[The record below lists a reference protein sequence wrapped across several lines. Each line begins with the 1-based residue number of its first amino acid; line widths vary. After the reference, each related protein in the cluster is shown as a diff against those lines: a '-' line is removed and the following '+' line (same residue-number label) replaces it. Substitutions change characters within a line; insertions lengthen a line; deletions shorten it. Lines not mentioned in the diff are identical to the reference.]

1 MRLSFASFMNFAKGK
16 VWSRDVSEGPER
28 APHRA
33 MLRAVGLRDED
44 FSKPFIGVASTGN
57 EVTPC
62 NLHLDSLADR
72 AKEGV
77 WDAQG
82 VAIKFTTIAVS
93 DGISMNTEGMK
104 GSLVSRE
111 VIADSIELMCFAQ
124 RFDGLVGIAGCDKSL
139 PGTVMAMARLNIPS
153 IFLYGGTILPGK
165 YMGRDVTIQDV
176 YEAVGAYSTGQMSLQ
191 QLLELERVA
200 CPTEGSCAG
209 LYTANTMAA
218 AIEALG
224 MSLPGSA
231 SIPAVDARMYDAA
244 YRSGQQLM
252 RLVENGIKPR
262 DIMTYEA
269 FENAVTTVCAMGGS
283 TNSVLHLPA
292 MAHEAGVKLDIEVF
306 DRISRKTPHI
316 ADMRPGGRFVMA
328 DLDRVGGVPVV
339 LKKLLE
345 AGLLHGDVL
354 TVTGKTLAENLR
366 ELKVGD
372 GGEVVRPITNPIH
385 STGGIAIL
393 KGNLAPEG
401 AVVKATASVVDR
413 FRGPARVFNS
423 EEEAYRALL
432 RREIAPGD
440 VIVIRYEGPRG
451 GPGMREMLAVTAI
464 VVGQGLKEKVALI
477 TDGRFSGATHGLMVG
492 HVSPEAAV
500 GGPIAA
506 LRDGDTVVIDIPNRR
521 LDVEL
526 DDAEIQRRLKEWTP
540 PKPKYTSGVL
550 AKYARLVGSAS
561 KGAVTH

>member
-1 MRLSFASFMNFAKGK
+1 MSGK
-16 VWSRDVSEGPER
+16 TFSRDVSEGPER

-33 MLRAVGLRDED
+33 MLRAVGLKDAD
-44 FSKPFIGVASTGN
+44 FSKPFVGVASTGN

-62 NLHLDSLADR
+62 NLHLDGLARR

-77 WDAQG
+77 WEAGAVGIQ
-82 VAIKFTTIAVS
+82 FTTIAVS

-153 IFLYGGTILPGK
+153 VFLYGGTILPGK
-165 YMGRDVTIQDV
+165 YKGRDVTIQDV
-176 YEAVGAYSTGQMSLQ
+176 YEAVGAYSSGQISLQ
-191 QLLELERVA
+191 ELAELERVA

-209 LYTANTMAA
+209 LYTANTMAS

-224 MSLPGSA
+224 MSLPGTA
-231 SIPAVDARMYDAA
+231 SIPAVDDRIYDAA
-244 YRSGQQLM
+244 YRSGRQVMKLS
-252 RLVENGIKPR
+252 ENGIKPR

-283 TNSVLHLPA
+283 TNAVLHIPA
-292 MAHEAGVKLDIEVF
+292 IAHEAGVKLEIDVF

-316 ADMRPGGRFVMA
+316 VDMRPGGRFVMV

-366 ELKVGD
+366 EFKLGD
-372 GGEVVRPITNPIH
+372 GGEVVRPITQPLH
-385 STGGIAIL
+385 PTGGIAIL

-401 AVVKATASVVDR
+401 AVVKSTASTIQN
-413 FRGPARVFNS
+413 FKGPARVFNS

-432 RREIAPGD
+432 RREIHEGD
-440 VIVIRYEGPRG
+440 VIVIRYEGPKG

-492 HVSPEAAV
+492 HVAPEAAV

-506 LRDGDTVVIDIPNRR
+506 LEDGDTVVIDVSNRR
-521 LDVEL
+521 LDIEL
-526 DDAEIQRRLKEWTP
+526 DETEIQKRLKAWTP
-540 PKPKYTSGVL
+540 PPPRYVSGVL
-550 AKYARLVGSAS
+550 AKYAKLVGSAG
-561 KGAVTH
+561 KGAVCG

>member
-1 MRLSFASFMNFAKGK
+1 MAGK
-16 VWSRDVSEGPER
+16 IFSKDVTEGPER
-28 APHRA
+28 APHRS

-44 FSKPFIGVASTGN
+44 FAKPFIGVASTGN

-62 NLHLDSLADR
+62 NLHLNGLAER
-72 AKEGV
+72 AKNGV
-77 WDAQG
+77 LDSMG
-82 VAIKFTTIAVS
+82 VGIQFTTIAVS

-104 GSLVSRE
+104 ASLVSRE

-153 IFLYGGTILPGK
+153 VFLYGGTILPGK

-176 YEAVGAYSTGQMSLQ
+176 YEAVGAYSTGQMTLQ
-191 QLLELERVA
+191 QLIELEKVA

-209 LYTANTMAA
+209 LYTANTMAS
-218 AIEALG
+218 AIETMG
-224 MSLPGSA
+224 MSLPGTA
-231 SIPAVDARMYDAA
+231 SIPAVDQRIYDAA
-244 YRSGQQLM
+244 YRSGVQVMKL
-252 RLVENGIKPR
+252 LENGIKPR
-262 DIMTYEA
+262 DILTYEA
-269 FENAVTTVCAMGGS
+269 FENAATVVCAMGGS
-283 TNSVLHLPA
+283 TNAVLHLPA
-292 MAHEAGVKLDIEVF
+292 IAHEAGVNLDIELF
-306 DRISRKTPHI
+306 DKISRRTPHI
-316 ADMRPGGRFVMA
+316 ADMRPGGRFVMV

-339 LKKLLE
+339 LKKLLD
-345 AGLLHGDVL
+345 AGLLHGDTL

-366 ELKVGD
+366 EFKPKE

-385 STGGIAIL
+385 PTGGIAIL
-393 KGNLAPEG
+393 KGSLAPEG
-401 AVVKATASVVDR
+401 AVVKSTASTVET
-413 FRGPARVFNS
+413 FKGPAKVYDS

-432 RREIAPGD
+432 RREVAAGD
-440 VIVIRYEGPRG
+440 VVVVRYEGPKG

-500 GGPIAA
+500 GGPLAA
-506 LRDGDTVVIDIPNRR
+506 VRNGDTIVIDVPRRR

-526 DDAEIQRRLKEWTP
+526 DEAEVRKRLQAWTP
-540 PKPKYTSGVL
+540 PKPRYSSGVL
-550 AKYARLVGSAS
+550 AKYAKLVGSAS
-561 KGAVTH
+561 KGAVCG

>member
-1 MRLSFASFMNFAKGK
+1 MSLARGK

-28 APHRA
+28 APQRS

-44 FSKPFIGVASTGN
+44 FNKPFVGVASTGN

-62 NLHLDSLADR
+62 NLHLESLADR

-77 WDAQG
+77 WDSQG

-111 VIADSIELMCFAQ
+111 VIADSIELMCFTQ

-153 IFLYGGTILPGK
+153 VFLYGGTILPGK

-176 YEAVGAYSTGQMSLQ
+176 YEAVGAYSAGQMTLQ
-191 QLLELERVA
+191 QLLELEKVA

-224 MSLPGSA
+224 MSLPGTA
-231 SIPAVDARMYDAA
+231 SIPAVDARIYDAA
-244 YRSGQQLM
+244 YRSGQQVMKLF
-252 RLVENGIKPR
+252 ENGIKPR
-262 DIMTYEA
+262 DIMVYEA

-292 MAHEAGVKLDIEVF
+292 MAYEAGVKLDIELF
-306 DRISRKTPHI
+306 DRISRKTPLI

-339 LKKLLE
+339 LKKLLD

-372 GGEVVRPITNPIH
+372 GGEVVRPVSNPIH
-385 STGGIAIL
+385 PTGGIAIL

-401 AVVKATASVVDR
+401 AVVKAAASVVDT

-440 VIVIRYEGPRG
+440 VVVVRYEGPRG
-451 GPGMREMLAVTAI
+451 GPGMREMLAVTAL

-506 LRDGDTVVIDIPNRR
+506 LRDGDTVVIDIPSRR

-526 DDAEIQRRLKEWTP
+526 DEGEIQKRLKEWTP
-540 PKPKYTSGVL
+540 PKQKYTRGVL

-561 KGAVTH
+561 MGAVTH

>member
-1 MRLSFASFMNFAKGK
+1 MSAKK
-16 VWSRDVSEGPER
+16 FSRDVTEGPER

-33 MLRAVGLRDED
+33 MLRAVGLRDVD
-44 FSKPFIGVASTGN
+44 FDKPFIGVASTGN

-62 NLHLDSLADR
+62 NLHLDGLAKR
-72 AKEGV
+72 AREGV
-77 WDAQG
+77 WEAGG
-82 VAIKFTTIAVS
+82 VGLQFTTIAVS
-93 DGISMNTEGMK
+93 DAISMNTEGMK
-104 GSLVSRE
+104 GSLISRE

-165 YMGRDVTIQDV
+165 YKGKDVTIQDV
-176 YEAVGAYSTGQMSLQ
+176 YEAVGAYSAGQIGLSE
-191 QLLELERVA
+191 LLELERVA

-231 SIPAVDARMYDAA
+231 SIPAVDDRIYQAA
-244 YRSGQQLM
+244 YSSGVHVLK
-252 RLVENGIKPR
+252 LLENDIKPR

-269 FENAVTTVCAMGGS
+269 FENAITTVCAMGGS
-283 TNSVLHLPA
+283 TNSVLHIPA
-292 MAHEAGVKLDIEVF
+292 IAYEAGVKLDIDLF
-306 DRISRKTPHI
+306 DQISRRTPHI
-316 ADMRPGGRFVMA
+316 ADMRPGGRYVMV

-339 LKKLLE
+339 LKKLLD
-345 AGLLHGDVL
+345 AGLLHGNVL
-354 TVTGKTLAENLR
+354 TVTGKTLSENLR
-366 ELKVGD
+366 DYRPGD
-372 GGEVVRPITNPIH
+372 GGEVVRPITQPIH
-385 STGGIAIL
+385 PWGGIAIL

-401 AVVKATASVVDR
+401 AVVKATASSVQFFKGV
-413 FRGPARVFNS
+413 AKTFNS

-432 RREIAPGD
+432 RREIHEGD
-440 VIVIRYEGPRG
+440 VVVIRYEGPKG

-464 VVGQGLKEKVALI
+464 VVGQGLKEKVALV

-506 LRDGDTVVIDIPNRR
+506 LRDGDTVTIDVQRRR

-526 DDAEIQRRLKEWTP
+526 DEEEIRKRLSSWTP
-540 PKPKYTSGVL
+540 PQPRYVSGVL
-550 AKYARLVGSAS
+550 AKYAKLVGSAS
-561 KGAVTH
+561 KGAVCG

>member
-1 MRLSFASFMNFAKGK
+1 MVRRLYSHE
-16 VWSRDVSEGPER
+16 VTEGPER

-44 FSKPFIGVASTGN
+44 FGKPFIGVVSTGN

-62 NLHLDSLADR
+62 NLHLTDL
-72 AKEGV
+72 AKEARRGV
-77 WDAQG
+77 WENNG
-82 VAIKFTTIAVS
+82 VGIEFTTIAVS

-111 VIADSIELMCFAQ
+111 VIADSIELECFAE

-153 IFLYGGTILPGK
+153 VFLYGGTILPGK

-176 YEAVGAYSTGQMSLQ
+176 YEAVGSYSTGQMTLQ
-191 QLLELERVA
+191 QLVELERVA

-209 LYTANTMAA
+209 LYTANTMAS

-224 MSLPGSA
+224 MSLPGTA
-231 SIPAVDARMYDAA
+231 SIPAVDQRIYDAA
-244 YRSGQQLM
+244 YRSGAQVLK
-252 RLVENGIKPR
+252 LLENGIKPR

-269 FENAVTTVCAMGGS
+269 FENAITVVCAMGGS

-292 MAHEAGVKLDIEVF
+292 MAYEAGVKLDIDVF
-306 DRISRKTPHI
+306 DKISRRTPHI
-316 ADMRPGGRFVMA
+316 ADMRPGGRFVMV

-339 LKKLLE
+339 LKKLLD
-345 AGLLHGDVL
+345 AGLLHGDCL

-366 ELKVGD
+366 EMRIGD
-372 GGEVVRPITNPIH
+372 GGEVVRPLSNPIH
-385 STGGIAIL
+385 PTGGIAIL

-401 AVVKATASVVDR
+401 GVVKSTASAVQY
-413 FRGPARVFNS
+413 FKGPARVFNS

-432 RREIAPGD
+432 KRQIQPGD
-440 VIVIRYEGPRG
+440 VIVIRYEGPKG

-464 VVGQGLKEKVALI
+464 VVGQGLKEKVALL

-506 LRDGDTVVIDIPNRR
+506 LKDGDIVEIDVPNRK
-521 LDVEL
+521 LSVEL
-526 DDAEIQRRLKEWTP
+526 SDEEIRKRMENWTP
-540 PKPKYTSGVL
+540 PPPKYTRGVL
-550 AKYARLVGSAS
+550 AKYAKLVGSAS
-561 KGAVTH
+561 RGAVCG

>member
-1 MRLSFASFMNFAKGK
+1 
-16 VWSRDVSEGPER
+16 
-28 APHRA
+28 
-33 MLRAVGLRDED
+33 
-44 FSKPFIGVASTGN
+44 
-57 EVTPC
+57 
-62 NLHLDSLADR
+62 
-72 AKEGV
+72 
-77 WDAQG
+77 
-82 VAIKFTTIAVS
+82 
-93 DGISMNTEGMK
+93 
-104 GSLVSRE
+104 
-111 VIADSIELMCFAQ
+111 
-124 RFDGLVGIAGCDKSL
+124 
-139 PGTVMAMARLNIPS
+139 
-153 IFLYGGTILPGK
+153 
-165 YMGRDVTIQDV
+165 
-176 YEAVGAYSTGQMSLQ
+176 
-191 QLLELERVA
+191 
-200 CPTEGSCAG
+200 
-209 LYTANTMAA
+209 MAA

-231 SIPAVDARMYDAA
+231 SIPAVDARIYDAA

-252 RLVENGIKPR
+252 RLLENGIKPR

-269 FENAVTTVCAMGGS
+269 FENAITTVCAMGGS

-316 ADMRPGGRFVMA
+316 ADMRPGGRFAMA

-401 AVVKATASVVDR
+401 AVVKATASVVNR

-506 LRDGDTVVIDIPNRR
+506 LRDGDTVVIDIPNRI

>member
-1 MRLSFASFMNFAKGK
+1 MNFSKGK

-33 MLRAVGLRDED
+33 MLRAVGFRDED

-77 WDAQG
+77 WDAKG

-124 RFDGLVGIAGCDKSL
+124 RFDGLFGIAGCDKSL

-153 IFLYGGTILPGK
+153 IFLYGGTILSGK

-372 GGEVVRPITNPIH
+372 GGEVVRHITNPIH

-432 RREIAPGD
+432 RREIAPGE

-506 LRDGDTVVIDIPNRR
+506 LRDGDTVVIDILNRR

-526 DDAEIQRRLKEWTP
+526 DDPEIQRRLKEWTP

>member
-1 MRLSFASFMNFAKGK
+1 MNFSKGK

-77 WDAQG
+77 WDAKG

-354 TVTGKTLAENLR
+354 TVTGKTFAENLR

-432 RREIAPGD
+432 RREIAPGE

-492 HVSPEAAV
+492 HVSPEAAI

-506 LRDGDTVVIDIPNRR
+506 LRDGDTVVIDILNRR

-526 DDAEIQRRLKEWTP
+526 DDPEIQRRLKEWTP

>member
-1 MRLSFASFMNFAKGK
+1 MAGK
-16 VWSRDVSEGPER
+16 IFSKDVTEGPER
-28 APHRA
+28 APHRS

-44 FSKPFIGVASTGN
+44 FAKPFIGVASTGN

-62 NLHLDSLADR
+62 NIHLNGLAER
-72 AKEGV
+72 AKNGV
-77 WDAQG
+77 WDSMG
-82 VAIKFTTIAVS
+82 VGIQFTTIAVS

-104 GSLVSRE
+104 ASLVSRE

-153 IFLYGGTILPGK
+153 VFLYGGTILPGK

-176 YEAVGAYSTGQMSLQ
+176 YEAVGAYSTGQMTLQ
-191 QLLELERVA
+191 QLIELEKVA

-209 LYTANTMAA
+209 LYTANTMAS
-218 AIEALG
+218 AIETMG
-224 MSLPGSA
+224 MSLPGTA
-231 SIPAVDARMYDAA
+231 SIPAVDQRIYDAA
-244 YRSGQQLM
+244 YRSGVQVMKL
-252 RLVENGIKPR
+252 LENGIKPR
-262 DIMTYEA
+262 DILTYEA
-269 FENAVTTVCAMGGS
+269 FENAATVVCAMGGS
-283 TNSVLHLPA
+283 TNAVLHLPA
-292 MAHEAGVKLDIEVF
+292 IAHEAGVNLDIELF
-306 DRISRKTPHI
+306 DKISRRTPHI
-316 ADMRPGGRFVMA
+316 ADMRPGGRFVMV

-339 LKKLLE
+339 LKKLLD
-345 AGLLHGDVL
+345 AGLLHGDTL

-366 ELKVGD
+366 EFKPKD

-385 STGGIAIL
+385 PTGGIAIL
-393 KGNLAPEG
+393 KGSLAPEG
-401 AVVKATASVVDR
+401 AVVKSTASTVET
-413 FRGPARVFNS
+413 FKGPAKVYDS

-432 RREIAPGD
+432 RREVAAGD
-440 VIVIRYEGPRG
+440 VVVVRYEGPKG

-500 GGPIAA
+500 GGPLAA
-506 LRDGDTVVIDIPNRR
+506 VRNGDTIVIDVPRRR

-526 DDAEIQRRLKEWTP
+526 DEAEVRKRLQAWTP
-540 PKPKYTSGVL
+540 PKPRYSSGVL
-550 AKYARLVGSAS
+550 AKYAKLVGSAS
-561 KGAVTH
+561 KGAVCG

>member
-1 MRLSFASFMNFAKGK
+1 MLGK
-16 VWSRDVSEGPER
+16 TFSRDVSEGPER

-33 MLRAVGLRDED
+33 MLRAVGLKDAD
-44 FSKPFIGVASTGN
+44 FSKPFVGVASTGN

-62 NLHLDSLADR
+62 NLHLDGLAKR

-77 WDAQG
+77 WEGGG
-82 VAIKFTTIAVS
+82 VGIQFTTIAVS

-153 IFLYGGTILPGK
+153 VFLYGGTILPGK
-165 YMGRDVTIQDV
+165 YKGRDVTIQDV
-176 YEAVGAYSTGQMSLQ
+176 YEAVGAYSSGQISLQ
-191 QLLELERVA
+191 ELLELERVA

-209 LYTANTMAA
+209 LYTANTMAS

-224 MSLPGSA
+224 MSLPGTA
-231 SIPAVDARMYDAA
+231 SIPAVDDRIYEAA
-244 YRSGQQLM
+244 YRSGRQVMKL
-252 RLVENGIKPR
+252 LENGIKPR

-283 TNSVLHLPA
+283 TNAVLHIPA
-292 MAHEAGVKLDIEVF
+292 IAHEAGVKLDIDMF

-316 ADMRPGGRFVMA
+316 VDMRPGGRFVMV

-366 ELKVGD
+366 EFKLGD
-372 GGEVVRPITNPIH
+372 GGEVVRPITQPLH
-385 STGGIAIL
+385 PTGGIVIL

-401 AVVKATASVVDR
+401 AVVKSTASTIQS
-413 FRGPARVFNS
+413 FKGPARVFNS

-432 RREIAPGD
+432 RREIHEGD
-440 VIVIRYEGPRG
+440 VIVVRYEGPKG

-492 HVSPEAAV
+492 HVAPEAAV
-500 GGPIAA
+500 GGPIAV
-506 LRDGDTVVIDIPNRR
+506 LEDGDNVIIDVPNRR

-526 DDAEIQRRLKEWTP
+526 DETEIQKRLKAWTP
-540 PKPKYTSGVL
+540 PQPRYVSGVL

-561 KGAVTH
+561 KGAVCG

>member
-1 MRLSFASFMNFAKGK
+1 MESGRRGK
-16 VWSRDVSEGPER
+16 IRSGDVTEGPER

-33 MLRAVGLRDED
+33 MLRAVGLRDAD
-44 FSKPFIGVASTGN
+44 FSKPFIGVASTWN

-62 NLHLDSLADR
+62 NLHLDGLAKR

-77 WDAQG
+77 WEGGG
-82 VAIKFTTIAVS
+82 VGIQFTTIAVS

-111 VIADSIELMCFAQ
+111 IIADSVELMVFTQ

-139 PGTVMAMARLNIPS
+139 PGIAMAMARLNLPS
-153 IFLYGGTILPGK
+153 IFLYGGTIMPGK
-165 YMGRDVTIQDV
+165 YRGRDITIQDM
-176 YEAVGAYSTGQMSLQ
+176 YEAVGAYSTGQISLQ
-191 QLLELERVA
+191 ELLEMEKVA
-200 CPTEGSCAG
+200 CPGEGSCAG
-209 LYTANTMAA
+209 LYTANTMASA
-218 AIEALG
+218 FEALG
-224 MSLPGSA
+224 ISPPGTS
-231 SIPAVDARMYDAA
+231 SIPAIDDRIYDAA
-244 YRSGQQLM
+244 YRAGAQVM
-252 RLVENGIKPR
+252 RLIENGIRPR

-292 MAHEAGVKLDIEVF
+292 IAHEAGVKLSIDEF
-306 DRISRKTPHI
+306 DRISRRTPHI
-316 ADMRPGGRFVMA
+316 VDMRPSGRYVMA
-328 DLDRVGGVPVV
+328 DLDRAGGVPAV

-345 AGLLHGDVL
+345 AGLLHGDTL
-354 TVTGKTLAENLR
+354 TVTGRTMAENLR
-366 ELKVGD
+366 LFKGYD
-372 GGEVVRPITNPIH
+372 GGDIIRPLANPIH
-385 STGGIAIL
+385 PTGGIAIL

-401 AVVKATASVVDR
+401 SVVKATASVIQS
-413 FRGPARVFNS
+413 FRGTARVFNS

-432 RREIAPGD
+432 KKEVEAGQA
-440 VIVIRYEGPRG
+440 IVIRYEGPKG
-451 GPGMREMLAVTAI
+451 GPGMREMLAVTAL

-506 LRDGDTVVIDIPNRR
+506 IRDGDTIVIDVPNRR

-526 DDAEIQRRLKEWTP
+526 GEEELSRRLREWRP
-540 PKPKYTSGVL
+540 PAPRYMSGVL
-550 AKYARLVGSAS
+550 SKYAKLVGSSAQ
-561 KGAVTH
+561 GAVCS

>member
-1 MRLSFASFMNFAKGK
+1 MARKLF
-16 VWSRDVSEGPER
+16 SRDVTEGPER

-33 MLRAVGLRDED
+33 MLRAVGLKDDD
-44 FSKPFIGVASTGN
+44 FAKPFVGVASTGN

-62 NLHLDSLADR
+62 NLHLNSLAVE
-72 AKEGV
+72 AKKGV
-77 WDAQG
+77 WDSNG
-82 VAIKFTTIAVS
+82 VGIQFTTIAVS

-111 VIADSIELMCFAQ
+111 VIADSIEVMCFAQ

-139 PGTVMAMARLNIPS
+139 PGTLMAMARLNIPS
-153 IFLYGGTILPGK
+153 VFLYGGTILPGK

-191 QLLELERVA
+191 QLLELEKVA

-209 LYTANTMAA
+209 FYTANTMAS
-218 AIEALG
+218 AIEAMG
-224 MSLPGSA
+224 MSLPGTA
-231 SIPAVDARMYDAA
+231 SIPAVDQRIYDAA
-244 YRSGQQLM
+244 YRSGAQVMKL
-252 RLVENGIKPR
+252 LENGIKPR
-262 DIMTYEA
+262 DILTYEA
-269 FENAVTTVCAMGGS
+269 FENAVTVVCAMGGS
-283 TNSVLHLPA
+283 TNAVLHLPA
-292 MAHEAGVKLDIEVF
+292 IAHEAGVKLDIEVF
-306 DRISRKTPHI
+306 DKVSRRTPHI
-316 ADMRPGGRFVMA
+316 ADMRPGGRFVMV

-345 AGLLHGDVL
+345 AGLLHGDTL
-354 TVTGKTLAENLR
+354 TVTGKTLAENLK
-366 ELKVGD
+366 EYMPGD
-372 GGEVVRPITNPIH
+372 GGEVVRPVPNPIH
-385 STGGIAIL
+385 PTGGIAIL
-393 KGNLAPEG
+393 KGSLAPEG
-401 AVVKATASVVDR
+401 AVVKSTASTVQT
-413 FRGPARVFNS
+413 FRGPARVFDS

-432 RREIAPGD
+432 RREVGAGD
-440 VIVIRYEGPRG
+440 VIVIRYEGPKG

-506 LRDGDTVVIDIPNRR
+506 LRDGDVVEIDVPRRR

-526 DDAEIQRRLKEWTP
+526 DAGELSKRMQAWSP
-540 PKPKYTSGVL
+540 PKPRYTSGVL
-550 AKYARLVGSAS
+550 AKYAKLVGSAS
-561 KGAVTH
+561 RGAVCG

>member
-1 MRLSFASFMNFAKGK
+1 MIRKIY
-16 VWSRDVSEGPER
+16 SRDVTEGPER

-33 MLRAVGLRDED
+33 MLRAVGLKDAD

-62 NLHLDSLADR
+62 NLHLNALAEE
-72 AKEGV
+72 AKRGVWESEGV
-77 WDAQG
+77 G
-82 VAIKFTTIAVS
+82 IKFTTIAVS

-153 IFLYGGTILPGK
+153 VFLYGGTILPGK

-176 YEAVGAYSTGQMSLQ
+176 YEAVGAYSTGQITLQ
-191 QLLELERVA
+191 QLIELEKVA

-209 LYTANTMAA
+209 LYTANTMAT
-218 AIEALG
+218 AIETLG
-224 MSLPGSA
+224 MSLPGTA
-231 SIPAVDARMYDAA
+231 SIPAVDQRIYDAA
-244 YRSGQQLM
+244 YRSGAQVMML
-252 RLVENGIKPR
+252 LENGIKPR

-269 FENAVTTVCAMGGS
+269 FENAVTVVCAMGGS
-283 TNSVLHLPA
+283 TNAVLHLPA
-292 MAHEAGVKLDIEVF
+292 IAHEAGVKLDIETF
-306 DRISRKTPHI
+306 DRISRRTPHI
-316 ADMRPGGRFVMA
+316 ADMRPGGRFVMV

-339 LKKLLE
+339 LKKLLD
-345 AGLLHGDVL
+345 AGLLHGDCL
-354 TVTGKTLAENLR
+354 TVTGKTLAENIR
-366 ELKVGD
+366 ELKPGD
-372 GGEVVRPITNPIH
+372 GGEVVRPLSNPIH
-385 STGGIAIL
+385 PTGGIAIL

-401 AVVKATASVVDR
+401 AVVKSTASVVQH
-413 FRGPARVFNS
+413 FKGPARVFNS
-423 EEEAYRALL
+423 EEEAYRAALK
-432 RREIAPGD
+432 REIHLGD

-464 VVGQGLKEKVALI
+464 VVGQGLKEKVALV

-492 HVSPEAAV
+492 HVSPEAYV
-500 GGPIAA
+500 GGPLAA
-506 LRDGDTVVIDIPNRR
+506 LRDGDIIEIDVPNRR
-521 LDVEL
+521 LSVEL
-526 DDAEIQRRLKEWTP
+526 SDEEIRKRLESWTP

-550 AKYARLVGSAS
+550 AKYAKLVGSAS
-561 KGAVTH
+561 KGAVCG

>member
-1 MRLSFASFMNFAKGK
+1 MVRRLYSHE
-16 VWSRDVSEGPER
+16 VTEGPER

-44 FSKPFIGVASTGN
+44 FGKPFIGVASTGN

-62 NLHLDSLADR
+62 NLHLTDL
-72 AKEGV
+72 AKEARRGV
-77 WDAQG
+77 WENSG
-82 VAIKFTTIAVS
+82 VGIEFTTIAIS

-111 VIADSIELMCFAQ
+111 VIADSIEVMCFAE

-165 YMGRDVTIQDV
+165 YMGRDVTLQDV
-176 YEAVGAYSTGQMSLQ
+176 YEAVGSYSTGQMTLQ
-191 QLLELERVA
+191 QLIELEKVA

-209 LYTANTMAA
+209 LYTANTMAS

-224 MSLPGSA
+224 MSLPGTA
-231 SIPAVDARMYDAA
+231 SIPAVDQRIYDAA
-244 YRSGQQLM
+244 YRSGAQVLK
-252 RLVENGIKPR
+252 LLENGIKPR

-269 FENAVTTVCAMGGS
+269 FENAITVVCAMGGS
-283 TNSVLHLPA
+283 TNSVLHIPA
-292 MAHEAGVKLDIEVF
+292 MAYEAGVKLDIDVF
-306 DRISRKTPHI
+306 DRISRRTPHI
-316 ADMRPGGRFVMA
+316 ADMRPGGRFVMV

-339 LKKLLE
+339 LKKLLN
-345 AGLLHGDVL
+345 AGLLHGDCL

-366 ELKVGD
+366 EMKIGD
-372 GGEVVRPITNPIH
+372 GGEVVRPLNNPIH
-385 STGGIAIL
+385 PTGGIAIL

-401 AVVKATASVVDR
+401 AVVKSTASTVQY
-413 FRGPARVFNS
+413 FKGPARVFNS

-432 RREIAPGD
+432 RREIQPGE

-464 VVGQGLKEKVALI
+464 VVGQGLKEKVALL

-506 LRDGDTVVIDIPNRR
+506 LKDGDIVEIDVPNRK
-521 LDVEL
+521 LSVEL
-526 DDAEIQRRLKEWTP
+526 SDEEIKKRMENWTP
-540 PKPKYTSGVL
+540 PPPKYTRGVL
-550 AKYARLVGSAS
+550 AKYAKLVGSAS
-561 KGAVTH
+561 RGAVCG